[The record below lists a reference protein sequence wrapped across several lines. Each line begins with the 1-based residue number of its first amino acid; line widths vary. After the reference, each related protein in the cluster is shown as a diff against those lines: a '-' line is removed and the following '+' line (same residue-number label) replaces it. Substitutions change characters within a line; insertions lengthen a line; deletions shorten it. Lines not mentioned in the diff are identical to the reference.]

1 MLNFNAEVEK
11 LKERFEEERDMYE
24 KDGNKFEMW
33 AKEGSIDV
41 CDTVLN
47 TQHETTLEVMYFIR
61 IIELE
66 AIEKIF
72 EVRNTQKLCYYEGR
86 EEAIAPLRKIA
97 EETLG

>member
-33 AKEGSIDV
+33 AKEGSIRV
-41 CDTVLN
+41 CDMVLN
-47 TQHETTLEVMYFIR
+47 TQHETTLEVMYFIK

-66 AIEKIF
+66 AINQIL
-72 EVRNTQKLCYYEGR
+72 EVRNTKRLCYHEGR
-86 EEAIAPLRKIA
+86 EEAIAPLREIA
-97 EETLG
+97 ERTLS